1 MEQSE
6 IVELITKTINS
17 IFTTIFLSID
27 NNIYSNLD
35 NITFINS
42 NIINNGTFKEL
53 LGNNSKT
60 GFILITDSLLL
71 SIILFYII
79 KYYYSNFVETNIEK
93 PSQFIFKI
101 IIFGILINSSY
112 FIISQILDF
121 TDMLSTSLAQIGEN
135 IVGNKIN
142 FSELITSLNKKLYT
156 SYDDFNVFSF
166 EGMIKSFISTGLLNL
181 LFVYSLRFILIKV
194 FILFS
199 PFAIF
204 TLISNSTSWIF
215 KAWSKCLFSLLII
228 QLFIPI
234 ILIIIFTIDDSN
246 KILYLGGIYALTKIN
261 YYVREIFG
269 GIGLD
274 VSGQLANFKS
284 FISK

>member
-17 IFTTIFLSID
+17 IFTTIFSSID

>member
-142 FSELITSLNKKLYT
+142 FSELITNLNKKLYT